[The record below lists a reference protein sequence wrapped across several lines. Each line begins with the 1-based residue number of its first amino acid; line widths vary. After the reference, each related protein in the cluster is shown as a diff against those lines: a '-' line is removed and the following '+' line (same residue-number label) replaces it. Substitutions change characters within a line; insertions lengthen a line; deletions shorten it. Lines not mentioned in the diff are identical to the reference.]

1 MTAPD
6 LTEPAHIEMPPILR
20 RAANRM
26 RLGPQ
31 RDAVLCLA
39 DELEVKRDVSLIS
52 HSTLRDAMYAYGDED
67 AFIDEDD
74 CANDMSARRPAGAG
88 LDSRIMAEPDADE
101 PAHIRMPPILRRA
114 AARRPPGPPHRTPYS
129 ATPRNWRKG
138 ATPRS
143 SPAPHFGPPWRR
155 SEPSTKTISERSPAG
170 RTRTRC
176 APTTPFNAGETT
188 STGTSTHPREPG
200 ELLSSLQGQLTPPD
214 QQETGDEL
222 LEKL

>member
-39 DELEVKRDVSLIS
+39 DELELKRDVSLIS

-114 AARRPPGPPHRTPYS
+114 AARRPPGPHRDAILRYAEELEERGD
-129 ATPRNWRKG
+129 ATLVPRATFRAALEAFG
-138 ATPRS
+138 AE
-143 SPAPHFGPPWRR
+143 H
-155 SEPSTKTISERSPAG
+155 E
-170 RTRTRC
+170 
-176 APTTPFNAGETT
+176 
-188 STGTSTHPREPG
+188 
-200 ELLSSLQGQLTPPD
+200 
-214 QQETGDEL
+214 DEL
-222 LEKL
+222 